1 MKLQLKLLL
10 AFNAAMFGIAGLL
23 EWRYYTAHD
32 SDPHKAVDVH
42 GSLNAAAERRPALN
56 LEELHKSFQNKLQNF
71 TTDTAS
77 NGLVALPH
85 AQQAAE
91 PPIPGDGSG
100 HELPNAAIVLICYNR
115 YTIAANAEHPV
126 LSTSLTAWFSFTFNA
141 VRNSSWYH
149 PATPQAALHI
159 E

>member
-32 SDPHKAVDVH
+32 SDPHKAVDAH
-42 GSLNAAAERRPALN
+42 GSLNAASKRRPALN

-85 AQQAAE
+85 AQQAAK

-100 HELPNAAIVLICYNR
+100 HELTNAAIVLICYNR
-115 YTIAANAEHPV
+115 YTIATNCKASCPV
-126 LSTSLTAWFSFTFNA
+126 NLTHSL
-141 VRNSSWYH
+141 V
-149 PATPQAALHI
+149 QLHFQCCVHLLVPCCNTTGGFAF
-159 E
+159 

>member
-10 AFNAAMFGIAGLL
+10 VFNAAMFGIAGLL

-42 GSLNAAAERRPALN
+42 GSLNAASERRPALN

-77 NGLVALPH
+77 NGLVALLH

-100 HELPNAAIVLICYNR
+100 HELTNAAIVLICYNR
-115 YTIAANAEHPV
+115 
-126 LSTSLTAWFSFTFNA
+126 
-141 VRNSSWYH
+141 
-149 PATPQAALHI
+149 
-159 E
+159 

>member
-32 SDPHKAVDVH
+32 SSSRKPKAAH
-42 GSLNAAAERRPALN
+42 ASLNAASEHRPALN

-71 TTDTAS
+71 TTDTTN

-85 AQQAAE
+85 AQQGTE
-91 PPIPGDGSG
+91 SPIAGDGSG
-100 HELPNAAIVLICYNR
+100 HELTNAAIVLICYNR
-115 YTIAANAEHPV
+115 CAITSFAEH
-126 LSTSLTAWFSFTFNA
+126 LAISISLTA
-141 VRNSSWYH
+141 
-149 PATPQAALHI
+149 
-159 E
+159 